1 MELDEPGGS
10 ASLVVG
16 AAVEDGHDEQMCE
29 TTLEDKLKADDIDK
43 TAREA
48 RSEDGTP
55 LEAEQGASSEGG
67 TP

>member
-1 MELDEPGGS
+1 M
-10 ASLVVG
+10 
-16 AAVEDGHDEQMCE
+16 EDGHDEQMCE